1 MREALRASRK
11 NDENR
16 NDKQRGIGLEN
27 VNEEKRQAKH
37 ELTGAEVVGVRDLVN
52 VQDGAVVSRTLL
64 KRGGGVV
71 TLFAFDEGQALS
83 QHTTT
88 FDAVVHV
95 LEGEAEIQVS
105 GKNARVSAGEM
116 ILLPANQPHAVR
128 ASCRF
133 KMLLTMIR
141 P

>member
-1 MREALRASRK
+1 MKKIATTNSAVEL
-11 NDENR
+11 
-16 NDKQRGIGLEN
+16 GLEKM
-27 VNEEKRQAKH
+27 NEEKKQAKH
-37 ELTGAEVVGVRDLVN
+37 ELAGAEVVGVRDLVN
-52 VQDGAVVSRTLL
+52 MQEGAVVSRTLL

-83 QHTTT
+83 EHTTT
-88 FDAVVHV
+88 FDAVVQV

-105 GKNARVSAGEM
+105 GKAAHVNAGEM
-116 ILLPANQPHAVR
+116 ILLPANQPHAVK
-128 ASCRF
+128 ASGKF

>member
-1 MREALRASRK
+1 MNAGLGREK
-11 NDENR
+11 
-16 NDKQRGIGLEN
+16 
-27 VNEEKRQAKH
+27 VNEEKKQAKH
-37 ELTGAEVVGVRDLVN
+37 ELAGAEVVGVCDLVN

-83 QHTTT
+83 EHTTT
-88 FDAVVHV
+88 FDAVVQV

-105 GKNARVSAGEM
+105 GKNVRVNAGEI
-116 ILLPANQPHAVR
+116 ILLPANQPHAVK
-128 ASCRF
+128 ASSRF